1 MLVGI
6 SPDFARI
13 AGGMIKS
20 TSTRLWFAATSI
32 PPIRP
37 ENILPVVMMLILWI
51 VMRQT
56 GFSEERAFVS
66 SVVLA
71 EVYTI
76 WRNLPN
82 AAYSLRKVREGKPRM
97 LLWPVL
103 IMVLLAGVQLALND
117 PLVTQRVV
125 TGFCCFFLIIMFL
138 GMRREQDLLERV
150 APSQGANAQPV
161 QRVSLLRVN
170 ALAAAVVIIV
180 NEILIATETLAVWI
194 TVVPVFVLFL
204 HAFYW
209 FMVLMVLPMEEPLDK
224 EAA

>member
-37 ENILPVVMMLILWI
+37 ENLLPVVMMLILWI

-82 AAYSLRKVREGKPRM
+82 AAYSLRKVREGKPGM
-97 LLWPVL
+97 LRWPVL

-117 PLVTQRVV
+117 PLVTQRILLVHGFDGAAHGRAIGRRGGLGKGRRFRPCHGQDARCKSPQARPVRIGLIGQGGAQFADRPVV
-125 TGFCCFFLIIMFL
+125 G
-138 GMRREQDLLERV
+138 V
-150 APSQGANAQPV
+150 AQK
-161 QRVSLLRVN
+161 
-170 ALAAAVVIIV
+170 
-180 NEILIATETLAVWI
+180 I
-194 TVVPVFVLFL
+194 TVKRKYSGSQIGGPVTDARFGGGDRK
-204 HAFYW
+204 
-209 FMVLMVLPMEEPLDK
+209 PCP
-224 EAA
+224 